1 ELTRKKTTASATRH
15 CADPESRMFPAFNI
29 NRLRQLFAEFVNRT
43 GTLREES
50 HQNVMSEGDGQE
62 RFKAIRL
69 SGALVAVPRRAA
81 ARPRSSCTA

>member
-1 ELTRKKTTASATRH
+1 
-15 CADPESRMFPAFNI
+15 MFPAFNI

-43 GTLREES
+43 GTLEQES

-62 RFKAIRL
+62 RFKP
-69 SGALVAVPRRAA
+69 GALVADPRRAA